1 MRKPHLILTTLSLCA
16 ASASF
21 IVPALAQD
29 TTNTQNTS
37 ERPIVYPSASIANFQ
52 PLPLN
57 EVLLSVDVVT
67 SEEIERSTASSVSEV
82 IAQKT
87 GIEFSRTGGPGAVT
101 SHFLRG
107 QKSAN
112 YVLLVD
118 GIRVHGDTY
127 GNVITPELAI
137 AQIEKIESLKGNASA
152 LYGEAA
158 VGGVINIITKSGSL
172 RDSGFISTKY
182 GSYDTAEVSAGI
194 SKYVNGFNLS
204 FAGTKFET
212 EGFDVRSDSTTN
224 PDKDGYS
231 QDSYNFT
238 LSRRLSSASN
248 ITIGLRNRES
258 DGDYD
263 DTVPSGTS
271 TTSTHVHNTE
281 NQESFITYELEKGA
295 AIDLRLDYNQAKR
308 TRKDFIDGAP
318 AKTAVSWKNN
328 VIKGNSKT
336 LKLVNISR
344 LRGDSVQHSL
354 TQGIELIDAYYD
366 SDGSRSERDTEAAF
380 LGYGAKFGAHDVQ
393 TNLRH
398 DKVSLKT
405 TSDIKADMKETSYLA
420 GYGYRF
426 AEHYKIA
433 LSHATGFR
441 APSAGEYGSNQDLKP
456 ETYTSNEVSL
466 QRDKNG
472 RLLRLTAFSTETDN
486 EIKWLSVSPWTPENI
501 QKNENIG
508 LEVSYSGTADKF
520 DFDLDITFQDPKETD
535 TTTSSGGQSL
545 KRAKAYGKLNLSRQ
559 IGNYQIGGTLTH
571 SGRKLDSGSKTIA
584 SFTRLDGYISRQ
596 LGDNLSVNLK
606 AENITNS
613 EYETTAG
620 YRTPERSLFLTLKYD
635 FVSAL

>member
-16 ASASF
+16 ASTSF

-29 TTNTQNTS
+29 TTNTQGTS
-37 ERPIVYPSASIANFQ
+37 ERHIVYPSASIANFQ

-57 EVLLSVDVVT
+57 EVLLSADVVT
-67 SEEIERSTASSVSEV
+67 SEEIERSTASSVSDL

-87 GIEFSRTGGPGAVT
+87 GIEFSRNGGPGAVT

-127 GNVITPELAI
+127 GNVITPDLAI
-137 AQIEKIESLKGNASA
+137 AQIEKIELLKGNASA

-158 VGGVINIITKSGSL
+158 VGGVINIITKSSSL

-182 GSYDTAEVSAGI
+182 GSYDTAEVSAGA
-194 SKYVNGFNLS
+194 STYFNGFNLS
-204 FAGTKFET
+204 FVGTKFET

-224 PDKDGYS
+224 PDKDGYN

-238 LSRRLSSASN
+238 LSRRLSPATN
-248 ITIGLRNRES
+248 VTIGLRNRQSE
-258 DGDYD
+258 GNYD

-271 TTSTHVHNTE
+271 NTSTHVHNTE
-281 NQESFITYELEKGA
+281 NQESFITYELEKGT
-295 AIDLRLDYNQAKR
+295 AIDLHLDYNQAER
-308 TRKDFIDGAP
+308 TRKDFIDGLP

-328 VIKGNSKT
+328 VIEGYSKT

-344 LRGDSVQHSL
+344 WRGDSVQHSL
-354 TQGIELIDAYYD
+354 TQGMELIDAYYD
-366 SDGSRSERDTEAAF
+366 SDGSQSERDTEAAF

-393 TNLRH
+393 TNLRR

-405 TSDIKADMKETSYLA
+405 TSGIKADMKETSYLA

-466 QRDKNG
+466 QRDTNS
-472 RLLRLTAFSTETDN
+472 RLLRLTAFSTETNN
-486 EIKWLSVSPWTPENI
+486 EIKWLSVFPWSPENN

-508 LEVSYSGTADKF
+508 LEVSYSGTANKF

-545 KRAKAYGKLNLSRQ
+545 KRAKAYGKLNLLRQ
-559 IGNYQIGGTLTH
+559 IGDYKIGGTLTH

-635 FVSAL
+635 FVNPL

>member
-1 MRKPHLILTTLSLCA
+1 
-16 ASASF
+16 
-21 IVPALAQD
+21 
-29 TTNTQNTS
+29 
-37 ERPIVYPSASIANFQ
+37 
-52 PLPLN
+52 
-57 EVLLSVDVVT
+57 
-67 SEEIERSTASSVSEV
+67 
-82 IAQKT
+82 
-87 GIEFSRTGGPGAVT
+87 
-101 SHFLRG
+101 
-107 QKSAN
+107 
-112 YVLLVD
+112 
-118 GIRVHGDTY
+118 
-127 GNVITPELAI
+127 
-137 AQIEKIESLKGNASA
+137 
-152 LYGEAA
+152 
-158 VGGVINIITKSGSL
+158 
-172 RDSGFISTKY
+172 
-182 GSYDTAEVSAGI
+182 
-194 SKYVNGFNLS
+194 
-204 FAGTKFET
+204 
-212 EGFDVRSDSTTN
+212 
-224 PDKDGYS
+224 
-231 QDSYNFT
+231 
-238 LSRRLSSASN
+238 
-248 ITIGLRNRES
+248 
-258 DGDYD
+258 
-263 DTVPSGTS
+263 
-271 TTSTHVHNTE
+271 
-281 NQESFITYELEKGA
+281 
-295 AIDLRLDYNQAKR
+295 
-308 TRKDFIDGAP
+308 
-318 AKTAVSWKNN
+318 
-328 VIKGNSKT
+328 
-336 LKLVNISR
+336 
-344 LRGDSVQHSL
+344 
-354 TQGIELIDAYYD
+354 
-366 SDGSRSERDTEAAF
+366 
-380 LGYGAKFGAHDVQ
+380 
-393 TNLRH
+393 
-398 DKVSLKT
+398 
-405 TSDIKADMKETSYLA
+405 MKETSYLA

-559 IGNYQIGGTLTH
+559 IGDYQIGGTLTH